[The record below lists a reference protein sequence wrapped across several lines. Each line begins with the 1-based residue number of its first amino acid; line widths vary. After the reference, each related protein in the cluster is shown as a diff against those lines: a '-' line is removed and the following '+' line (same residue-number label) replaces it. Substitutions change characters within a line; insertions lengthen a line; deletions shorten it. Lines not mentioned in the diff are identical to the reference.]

1 MLNII
6 FIKMNI
12 LENIKSNV
20 YLGLVYTIP
29 FFNKTRESGAIMFLQ
44 VY

>member
-1 MLNII
+1 MLNIA

-12 LENIKSNV
+12 LENIKPNV

-29 FFNKTRESGAIMFLQ
+29 YFNKIQKNGAIMFLK